1 MEHIGNKLGD
11 DKYWFEIMEHSCNR
25 SIAENPEKEGDFMQ
39 DGFLHCG
46 TCKEPK
52 REMYEWHGF
61 KGSQWTGGE
70 WKKVAE
76 TGDGT
81 FFAGTPSRKYKCNRK
96 FVINEDNSIGLT
108 QCAGECI
115 AEIRRGEFVD
125 YTKICNLRG

>member
-11 DKYWFEIMEHSCNR
+11 DKYRFEIMEHSCNR

-61 KGSQWTGGE
+61 VCLILPSLIR
-70 WKKVAE
+70 AI
-76 TGDGT
+76 
-81 FFAGTPSRKYKCNRK
+81 FFLLVDFGIGNIASMTAPIAPSR
-96 FVINEDNSIGLT
+96 
-108 QCAGECI
+108 CALSLL
-115 AEIRRGEFVD
+115 V
-125 YTKICNLRG
+125 